1 MITQKMAI
9 ACVKQCAN
17 HEKYI
22 AQLEAHIIKQT
33 ERFGELEGASADKK
47 ALIARIK
54 KYRELTG
61 CGLMEAKKHVLA
73 MEAIYQLEIK

>member
-1 MITQKMAI
+1 MITQKMANHL
-9 ACVKQCAN
+9 VRQCAN

-22 AQLEAHIIKQT
+22 AQLEEHCVKLT
-33 ERFGELEGASADKK
+33 EQLGEIDSVSANKK
-47 ALIARIK
+47 AIIARIK